1 MAEKKELLKYEESI
15 FKRIIKWFKSLFHK
29 PGKRQVINKKEKMS
43 ETELNDEAKGNTIE
57 DAVDKATIQKESFFE
72 LYNDIKDGKV
82 DIDTL
87 SNEEIERFNRIIG
100 EEISLKYDKL
110 EKLKKEN
117 EDIEVDI
124 KNKEKELEDLK
135 AQIGAKQTNAV

>member
-1 MAEKKELLKYEESI
+1 MQIVKSTVCCWYEANS
-15 FKRIIKWFKSLFHK
+15 
-29 PGKRQVINKKEKMS
+29 
-43 ETELNDEAKGNTIE
+43 
-57 DAVDKATIQKESFFE
+57 SFFE

-117 EDIEVDI
+117 EEIEVDI